1 MPDAIQAKQQ
11 AEGRRARRHPSRVAD
26 GGRRARC
33 HPSKEAAMPHH
44 MAMRRRVNQKA
55 MKLLTPFELQAEG
68 GSLQPAAVN
77 AAVSHAAVRAP
88 VSHAMRA
95 PLVTPLCVQEEG
107 EMEP

>member
-1 MPDAIQAKQQ
+1 
-11 AEGRRARRHPSRVAD
+11 
-26 GGRRARC
+26 
-33 HPSKEAAMPHH
+33 MPHH

-88 VSHAMRA
+88 VSDAAVRA